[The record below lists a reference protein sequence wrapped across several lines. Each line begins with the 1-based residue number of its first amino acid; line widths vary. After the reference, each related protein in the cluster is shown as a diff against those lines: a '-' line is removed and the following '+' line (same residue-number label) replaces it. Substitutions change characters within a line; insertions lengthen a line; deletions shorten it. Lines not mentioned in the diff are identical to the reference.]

1 MEVIIYSK
9 DNCPNC
15 LKAKNR
21 LIKLNPKILVLGKD
35 ISSNEFFNKFPN
47 VKQVPQIIINNQH
60 IGNYNDLEKWIA
72 FNIPDEDF

>member
-1 MEVIIYSK
+1 MKIVIYSK

-21 LIKLNPKILVLGKD
+21 LIKHNPKILVLDKD

-47 VKQVPQIIINNQH
+47 LKQVPQIIINNQH
-60 IGNYNDLEKWIA
+60 IGSYTDLEKWIA
-72 FNIPDEDF
+72 FNMPDEDF